1 MIVKLEFHEARHTPA
16 KTWWTVIYY
25 EKEISLEEAE
35 TNNIIRRVYDTAECG
50 KTHWYVYYEVI
61 NPMIK
66 FVMHRISNRGN
77 YSRTVIEPKELE
89 AKEDVLIA

>member
-1 MIVKLEFHEARHTPA
+1 MIVKLEIHEARHTPA
-16 KTWWTVIYY
+16 RTWWTIIYY
-25 EKEISLEEAE
+25 ERELSLEEAE
-35 TNNIIRRVYDTAECG
+35 TKNIIRRVSDTAECG

-77 YSRTVIEPKELE
+77 YSKTIVEPKELE
-89 AKEDVLIA
+89 TTEDVLIA